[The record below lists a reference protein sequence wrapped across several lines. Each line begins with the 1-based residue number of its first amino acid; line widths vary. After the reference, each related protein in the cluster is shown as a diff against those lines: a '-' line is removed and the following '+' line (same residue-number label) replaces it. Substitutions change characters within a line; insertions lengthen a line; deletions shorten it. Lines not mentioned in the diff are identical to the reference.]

1 MIQNLILVDVEIYK
15 LRFKGF
21 FGKIQDTVVSGAKVH
36 NDRVEALVHFPRFLP
51 PWVANGTRQ
60 FTGSARVAAHVG
72 CWDLKQLQ

>member
-51 PWVANGTRQ
+51 P
-60 FTGSARVAAHVG
+60 
-72 CWDLKQLQ
+72 